1 MNFIE
6 LINAFI
12 QPYLSLKRLKLCIVI
27 IPERSVLLSDLP
39 NNAKKRRNMEELH
52 KLVIEDI
59 DIGERLPWDV
69 LDSYGRLMLSEGSV
83 IRDLPHAKEMLNRGM
98 YIEKS
103 LYTKL
108 PSFTRSLPSSTATD
122 ETPALNN
129 NSVSVLHS
137 INLAVKRLDVLLKNI
152 RKFPDAHKS
161 ILDIVKLITT
171 AISLSEDLAL
181 ASIQLNQSS
190 GSYCVRHCVDTAILS
205 IIVAKAMNKT
215 SQEIQDIA
223 AAALTM
229 NISMIE
235 LQEKLQGQKEKL
247 SDKDKAAIHNHPID
261 SIDVLF
267 NAGIENSDWLMNI
280 LLHHEHEDGS
290 GYPVGN
296 VKGEIPSS
304 AKILSLADGFCAR
317 VTSRGYRKST
327 LPSVALKDI
336 FIQNSAHADPTMAAY
351 FVKVLSLYPPGT
363 FVQLSNKEIAVVTQR
378 GSTPS
383 NCTVFSLVKPN
394 GELFPTPLKRDTSID
409 TYKIIEAVYPF
420 DAAVHVNLQQIWG
433 PLASV

>member
-1 MNFIE
+1 
-6 LINAFI
+6 
-12 QPYLSLKRLKLCIVI
+12 
-27 IPERSVLLSDLP
+27 
-39 NNAKKRRNMEELH
+39 MEALH
-52 KLVIEDI
+52 KLVIDDI
-59 DIGERLPWDV
+59 EIGERLPWDV
-69 LDSYGRLMLSEGSV
+69 LDSYGRLMLSEGS
-83 IRDLPHAKEMLNRGM
+83 IINDLPHAKEMVNRGM

-108 PSFTRSLPSSTATD
+108 PSFSKSPSIAAPEAEPSVIATGS
-122 ETPALNN
+122 PSALHN
-129 NSVSVLHS
+129 

-152 RKFPDAHKS
+152 HKFPDARKS
-161 ILDIVKLITT
+161 ILDIVKLIRT
-171 AISLSEDLAL
+171 ATQLSEDLSL
-181 ASIQLNQSS
+181 ATIQLNQSS

-205 IIVAKAMNKT
+205 IIVAQAMNK
-215 SQEIQDIA
+215 SPQEIQDLA

-229 NISMIE
+229 NISMIA
-235 LQEKLQGQKEKL
+235 LQEKLQSQKEQL
-247 SDKDKAAIHNHPID
+247 TDKDKTAIHNHPID

-267 NAGIENSDWLMNI
+267 NAGIEDSDWLMFI

-296 VKGEIPSS
+296 VKGEIPSC
-304 AKILSLADGFCAR
+304 AKILALADGFCAR

-336 FIQNSAHADPTMAAY
+336 FIQNVAHVDATLGAY

-363 FVQLSNKEIAVVTQR
+363 FVQLANKEIAVVTQR
-378 GSTPS
+378 GASHS
-383 NCTVFSLVKPN
+383 NCTVYSLVKPN
-394 GELFPTPLKRDTSID
+394 GELFPAPLKRDTSAD
-409 TYKIIEAVYPF
+409 TYKIAEAVYPS

>member
-1 MNFIE
+1 MNE
-6 LINAFI
+6 L
-12 QPYLSLKRLKLCIVI
+12 Q
-27 IPERSVLLSDLP
+27 
-39 NNAKKRRNMEELH
+39 

-59 DIGERLPWDV
+59 EVGERVPWDI
-69 LDSYGRLMLSEGSV
+69 LDSYGRLMLSTGS
-83 IRDLPHAKEMLNRGM
+83 IIESLAQAKEMLSRGM

-108 PSFTRSLPSSTATD
+108 PKFSNSPTAAPTEEEQPVLTTDSPS
-122 ETPALNN
+122 ALHN
-129 NSVSVLHS
+129 

-152 RKFPDAHKS
+152 KKFPDARKS
-161 ILDIVKLITT
+161 ILEIVKLIRV
-171 AISLSEDLAL
+171 AIHLSEDLTL

-190 GSYCVRHCVDTAILS
+190 GSYVVRHCVDTAILA
-205 IIVAKAMNKT
+205 IIVARAIKKPE
-215 SQEIQDIA
+215 QEIKDLA

-235 LQEKLQGQKEKL
+235 MQERLQSQKEQL
-247 SDKDKAAIHNHPID
+247 SEKDKTAIHNHPLD

-267 NAGIENSDWLMNI
+267 NAGIENPEWLMYV

-296 VKGEIPSS
+296 VKGEIPQN

-317 VTSRGYRKST
+317 ITSRGYRKST
-327 LPSVALKDI
+327 LPSIALKDI
-336 FIQNSAHADPTMAAY
+336 FIQNSAHVDATLAAY

-363 FVQLSNKEIAVVTQR
+363 FVQLQNKEIAIVTQR
-378 GSTPS
+378 GSTPNTPIAYS
-383 NCTVFSLVKPN
+383 MVKPN

-409 TYKIIEAVYPF
+409 TYKITEAVYPT

-433 PLASV
+433 PLASL